1 VVQYIIHSNIF
12 TEWSTNPFKIL
23 KARSNSLA
31 LVKKPKFL
39 HKEIQRGLAHC
50 PFCEREGMPMGVEIA
65 ISVNREETRVAMLD
79 NRVVTELYVDRPRKK
94 DFVGDIYKGKVIKV
108 LPGMQAAFVDIGLD
122 RAAFIHV
129 SDLSVGTEP
138 GDTLVDSEDDERS
151 QEIPRPRRQTAR
163 PIESLLAEGQ
173 ELLVQISKGPIGT
186 KGPRITTYV
195 SLPGRFLVLM
205 PNVDH
210 VGVSRRITNEE
221 ERHRLKDLMRRIRKP
236 EYGYIVRTVCEGVPE
251 EDLQTDVRFLT
262 ALWEDTLKA
271 ASNQPAPSLLHTDL
285 SLPLR
290 VVRDLFTKKVDRLL
304 VDSKADFEEIK
315 DFVRRYLPEQA
326 SRVHFYDKKQDGLF
340 DHLGI
345 ELEITRALSRK
356 VWLKS
361 GGHIVI
367 DHTEAM
373 TVVDVNTGRF
383 VGKRDQEETILK
395 NNLEAAKEIGY
406 QIKLRGIG
414 GIIIID
420 FIDME
425 RERNREKVYQAT
437 LDALAGGKAQ
447 TRISR
452 ISDLGLIEISRERV
466 REDLLRTLSEICGDC
481 EGRGYTKST
490 MTVAY
495 EIFRD
500 IRRIGNPRGQ
510 SQQIVVGAN
519 PKVIE
524 LLFDT
529 EHSNIEELEQEFQ
542 QQILFKAD
550 PLLHLEQYD
559 ILVVGKVTPRAESR
573 TAS

>member
-1 VVQYIIHSNIF
+1 
-12 TEWSTNPFKIL
+12 
-23 KARSNSLA
+23 
-31 LVKKPKFL
+31 
-39 HKEIQRGLAHC
+39 
-50 PFCEREGMPMGVEIA
+50 M
-65 ISVNREETRVAMLD
+65 
-79 NRVVTELYVDRPRKK
+79 
-94 DFVGDIYKGKVIKV
+94 
-108 LPGMQAAFVDIGLD
+108 
-122 RAAFIHV
+122 
-129 SDLSVGTEP
+129 
-138 GDTLVDSEDDERS
+138 
-151 QEIPRPRRQTAR
+151 
-163 PIESLLAEGQ
+163 
-173 ELLVQISKGPIGT
+173 
-186 KGPRITTYV
+186 
-195 SLPGRFLVLM
+195 
-205 PNVDH
+205 
-210 VGVSRRITNEE
+210 
-221 ERHRLKDLMRRIRKP
+221 
-236 EYGYIVRTVCEGVPE
+236 CEGVPE

>member
-1 VVQYIIHSNIF
+1 
-12 TEWSTNPFKIL
+12 
-23 KARSNSLA
+23 
-31 LVKKPKFL
+31 
-39 HKEIQRGLAHC
+39 
-50 PFCEREGMPMGVEIA
+50 MGSEIA
-65 ISVNREETRVAMLD
+65 ISVTREETRVAVLE
-79 NRVVTELYVDRPRKK
+79 NRVVTELFVDRPRKK

-129 SDLSVGTEP
+129 SDLSVGTGP
-138 GDTLVDSEDDERS
+138 GDTLVDSEDDEPCS
-151 QEIPRPRRQTAR
+151 DMPRPRRQTAR
-163 PIESLLAEGQ
+163 PIENLLTEGQ

-210 VGVSRRITNEE
+210 VGISRRITNEE
-221 ERHRLKDLMRRIRKP
+221 ERHRLKDLMRRIRTP

-251 EDLQTDVRFLT
+251 EDLVSDTKFLT

-271 ASNQPAPSLLHTDL
+271 AKRQPAPSLLHTDL

-290 VVRDLFTKKVDRLL
+290 VVRDLFTKNIDRLSI
-304 VDSKADFEEIK
+304 DTKAGFDEIK

-326 SRVHFYDKKQDGLF
+326 SRVHFYDKKQEGLF

-367 DHTEAM
+367 DPTEAM
-373 TVVDVNTGRF
+373 TVIDVNTGRF

-395 NNLEAAKEIGY
+395 NNLEAAKEIAY
-406 QIKLRGIG
+406 QVKLRGIG
-414 GIIIID
+414 GIIVID

-425 RERNREKVYQAT
+425 RERSREKVYQAT
-437 LDALAGGKAQ
+437 VDAMANDKAQ

-466 REDLLRTLSEICGDC
+466 REDLLRTLSEICNECD
-481 EGRGYTKST
+481 GRGYTKST

-500 IRRIGNPRGQ
+500 IRRIGHTRGQ
-510 SQQIVVGAN
+510 GQRVVVGAN
-519 PKVIE
+519 PKVVE

-529 EHSNIEELEQEFQ
+529 EHGSIEQLEQEFQ
-542 QQILFKAD
+542 QQVLFKAD

-559 ILVVGKVTPRAESR
+559 IVVVGKVAQRGESR
-573 TAS
+573 AAS